1 MVIDDSLISLMGNI
15 DTNTLEKIWKKLP
28 FQIQTSITNIAML
41 KNYYFARP
49 GIVGGSG
56 DENNK

>member
-1 MVIDDSLISLMGNI
+1 
-15 DTNTLEKIWKKLP
+15 
-28 FQIQTSITNIAML
+28 ML

-56 DENNK
+56 DENNKWWDSAKKYKKYI